1 MRPFRRCAN
10 PRALVALPLVI
21 FLTLFLFLTAT
32 MATSCKP
39 RIRKSTLRGND
50 NPCDTVAATPAQL
63 ALRGAIDQ
71 VLAGYVSGQMLTADA
86 TAAVSDAIEDTAG
99 GDPATA
105 AKLGSIGA
113 IYTEAR
119 ITEIIRGLQLGILAG
134 RTSAPDSALIHN
146 LGLTEADFN
155 EGLNEMRP
163 HWGCLASQGVSLK
176 PDGTI
181 TFIDSKVSSQAIT
194 ESNCLRDAIDY
205 FFVIVSRHPADAIAV
220 NDEVIQS
227 CPNYTPRAGADWE
240 NQVKI
245 NLANFGRELQSFLQ
259 QTGNLASYY
268 SLMEGSAS
276 WIRGEASMAGNPGSI
291 GVAAAYNAANKI
303 RNNLECIG
311 VPFQLRQE
319 LRNMMQAAN
328 DIEQKNIQAGLTK
341 LRAAET
347 AAYAAPFV
355 PLVIYSA
362 PVVAGAIL
370 PGTTAAA
377 TAGATSAT
385 LALVPFA
392 FGSGLSVVNAAI
404 DRGFNG
410 GNFFCKLGE
419 EFVMQGA
426 GALTMAPFLAALPL
440 ATMSGGAAIGYFG
453 QAGEL
458 STIYGIQVLNT
469 LSGLAFTVKGL
480 ATGSQ
485 ELLACNNLLTEAA
498 KEAQSVRNDSDVAAV
513 DARLAEAVKQC
524 ASGGFNIASTVAT
537 ARTQYEQY
545 RQLRIM
551 AQSIGTAGGTI
562 RSIADLDATMKP
574 YYSEKGREAWVE
586 FGEAAQANGKRLG
599 GKSEGAY
606 LYQTPEGQQ
615 VVTKTITVNN
625 NELAILGERFGI
637 ATGWEQ
643 NGMTAKIVG
652 AGLRDVGGGK
662 SKITIVQEFFFDKTA
677 NQGLITGGDGHSIRQ
692 LNSTVSLNNN
702 SRSDLI
708 GKISSLLDSHPDGHL
723 GNILFRVSTLDPAKT
738 PGKYAV
744 VTDGKV
750 IELALIDPTT
760 FSSVGTNVRGA
771 ARNFTSAPNQLPSFW
786 RKYNRVWQA
795 QYLNEIL
802 GGN

>member
-1 MRPFRRCAN
+1 MRIFSH
-10 PRALVALPLVI
+10 RARDLAFVNYVAFPVTCLIAVA
-21 FLTLFLFLTAT
+21 FL
-32 MATSCKP
+32 TSCKTKF
-39 RIRKSTLRGND
+39 RKSTLRSQNGS
-50 NPCDTVAATPAQL
+50 CDTVAATPGQL

-71 VLAGYVSGQMLTADA
+71 ILASYVSGQMKTSDA
-86 TAAVSDAIEDTAG
+86 TAAFSDALEDNAG
-99 GDPATA
+99 DDPAMA
-105 AKLGSIGA
+105 ATLGSIGA
-113 IYTEAR
+113 VYTEAR
-119 ITEIIRGLQLGILAG
+119 IAEIIRGQQLAILAG
-134 RTSAPDSALIHN
+134 RVSGPDSALIHN
-146 LGLTEADFN
+146 LGLTEDDFY

-163 HWGCLASQGVSLK
+163 HWTCLASQGVSLK
-176 PDGTI
+176 ADGTI
-181 TFIDSKVSSQAIT
+181 TFVGSKVSSQAVA
-194 ESNCLRDAIDY
+194 ESACLRDAIDY
-205 FFVIVSRHPADAIAV
+205 FFVVVIRHPADAIAV
-220 NDEVIQS
+220 NDEVIQN
-227 CPNYTPRAGADWE
+227 CPNYTPRASAEWE
-240 NQVKI
+240 NNVKI

-276 WIRGEASMAGNPGSI
+276 WIRGEGSVADNPGSI
-291 GVAAAYNAANKI
+291 GVAAAYSAANKI
-303 RNNLECIG
+303 RNNLECLG

-328 DIEQKNIQAGLTK
+328 DIEQKNIMAGLGK

-362 PVVAGAIL
+362 PVIAGAVL

-404 DRGFNG
+404 DKGFNG

-426 GALTMAPFLAALPL
+426 GALTMAPFLAALPV
-440 ATMSGGAAIGYFG
+440 ATTSGGAAIGYFG

-458 STIYGIQVLNT
+458 STIYGMQALNT
-469 LSGLAFTVKGL
+469 LAGVAFTVKGL

-524 ASGGFNIASTVAT
+524 ASGGFNIASTVAA

-545 RQLRIM
+545 RQLRTL
-551 AQSIGTAGGTI
+551 AQGIGTAGGTI
-562 RSIADLDATMKP
+562 RSIADLEATMKP
-574 YYSEKGREAWVE
+574 YYGEKGREAWVE

-599 GKSEGAY
+599 GKAEGAY
-606 LYQTPEGQQ
+606 LYQTAEGQQ

-652 AGLRDVGGGK
+652 AGLRDIGGGK
-662 SKITIVQEFFFDKTA
+662 SKITIVQEFFFDKAA
-677 NQGLITGGDGHSIRQ
+677 NQGLIGGGDGNSIRQ
-692 LNSTVSLNNN
+692 LNATVSLNNN
-702 SRSDLI
+702 AKSDLI
-708 GKISSLLDSHPDGHL
+708 GKITSLLDSHPDGHL
-723 GNILFRVSTLDPAKT
+723 GNILFRVSTLDPAKA
-738 PGKYAV
+738 PGKFSV
-744 VTDGKV
+744 VADGKV

-760 FSSVGTNVRGA
+760 FSSVGKNGRGA
-771 ARNFTSAPNQLPSFW
+771 ARNFTYAPNQLPSFW
-786 RKYNRVWQA
+786 RKYNRAWQA
-795 QYLNEIL
+795 KYLNEVL